1 MVQICF
7 LCNLEIGN
15 TSLIFKKSDLSINDL
30 QVPEEMTEEHI
41 LCVNCFDQRLKS
53 PKTNLDR
60 AKIDKLVNIFEKE
73 MNKNEIN
80 VNSILEMLDTEM
92 DSWSFSE
99 PVKTFYL
106 VKVMDVIEVAI
117 QDDSEKFSAIN
128 QMRKILSL

>member
-1 MVQICF
+1 
-7 LCNLEIGN
+7 
-15 TSLIFKKSDLSINDL
+15 
-30 QVPEEMTEEHI
+30 
-41 LCVNCFDQRLKS
+41 
-53 PKTNLDR
+53 
-60 AKIDKLVNIFEKE
+60 